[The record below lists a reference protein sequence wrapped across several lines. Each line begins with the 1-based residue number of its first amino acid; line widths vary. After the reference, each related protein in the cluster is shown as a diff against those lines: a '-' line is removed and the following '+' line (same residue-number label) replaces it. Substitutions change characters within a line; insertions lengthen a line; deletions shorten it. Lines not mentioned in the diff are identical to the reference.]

1 MSQFKKQTS
10 VHIQPVT
17 YGKGAITVINPAR
30 RAVAPTVPNLS
41 YIWPANN
48 GKPAAKLDRTALFAA
63 IALAAIGRYAVTR

>member
-1 MSQFKKQTS
+1 MQVSSSCTPS
-10 VHIQPVT
+10 RILHIT
-17 YGKGAITVINPAR
+17 YGKGAIMVISPAS
-30 RAVAPTVPNLS
+30 RAVAPTVPNLW